1 MEMKLS
7 IIIVNWNTKNLLKD
21 CLNSIFDNSPSF
33 KFEVIVVD
41 NASTDGSL
49 QMVTD
54 YFSFV
59 KLISNDSNKGFSY
72 ANNRGI
78 EKSIGQYILLL
89 NSDTIVFKKALEDM
103 VNFMDNNFGAGA
115 LGCRL
120 LMSDGTI
127 QPYIFGDD
135 PTLSY
140 LVKRNIRKLLR
151 LDDFHNWK
159 NPSSPP
165 FNSPLTKGGHRGV
178 KEGMGG
184 FEVDWVTGACMMVKR
199 EAVEKAGLMDENIFM
214 YFEDN
219 DWCYRIRK
227 TGFKI
232 YYNPKAEI
240 IHLGGKSLGENQTK
254 RKSEYYKS
262 LLYFYQKHYGIWQ
275 TLLLR
280 FLLIPNKLFLKLRG

>member
-7 IIIVNWNTKNLLKD
+7 IIIVNWNTKKLLED

-33 KFEVIVVD
+33 EFEVIVVD
-41 NASTDGSL
+41 NASIDESS

-54 YFSFV
+54 YFPFV
-59 KLISNDSNKGFSY
+59 KLIYNDSNKGFSY

-103 VNFMDNNFGAGA
+103 VNFMDSNSEAGV

-120 LMSDGTI
+120 LMSDGII

-140 LVKRNIRKLLR
+140 LLKRNIRKLLR

-159 NPSSPP
+159 TDQV
-165 FNSPLTKGGHRGV
+165 L
-178 KEGMGG
+178 
-184 FEVDWVTGACMMVKR
+184 EVDWVTGACMMVRR

-227 TGFKI
+227 VGFKI

-240 IHLGGKSLGENQTK
+240 IHLGGKSLGENQSK
-254 RKSEYYKS
+254 RKTEYYKS
-262 LLYFYQKHYGIWQ
+262 LLYFYQKHYGARQ
-275 TLLLR
+275 TFLLR
-280 FLLIPNKLFLKLRG
+280 FLLIPNKLFLRLRG